1 MFVLFDTF
9 NNKTIS
15 RHRTPDAAA
24 KAKSRFA
31 NAIRKHSP
39 DAYIPVKL
47 MVESVD
53 EKRRIK
59 LVEPSE
65 DDCQRF
71 ADVYCEIA

>member
-31 NAIRKHSP
+31 NAIRRHSP

-47 MVESVD
+47 MIEWVD
-53 EKRRIK
+53 EKKRIK

-65 DDCQRF
+65 DDQERF
-71 ADVYCEIA
+71 HDVYCELP

>member
-24 KAKSRFA
+24 KAKSRFS
-31 NAIRKHSP
+31 NAITRRSP
-39 DAYIPVKL
+39 GSYIPVKL
-47 MVESVD
+47 MIESVD
-53 EKRRIK
+53 EKKRIK

-65 DDCQRF
+65 DDCERF
-71 ADVYCEIA
+71 EEVYCELP